1 MGKRKDTTGLPRRV
15 KAGKVAPKKQKSMT
29 IWEELYSDLSPNIAE
44 ALRTARV
51 KPDQLTNMTDGDIMA
66 INGISENGLE
76 EIRSKYSPDLSTPVA
91 ESTAQSEE
99 GLPADLSAETPVQAE
114 ATTPAETKEG
124 PHPAN
129 KRHDFRGG
137 RAIKTSKSKV
147 DPQKKYELK
156 EAVKLL
162 KSTNITKF
170 VSTVTLHLNLVTKD
184 TPTRVELT
192 FPFVAGATKRV
203 AIVTDELLKDIEK
216 GKLEFDILVTSPA
229 FMPKLAKYAK
239 VLGPKGL
246 MPSPKAG
253 TVTSDPEKKAKEF
266 AGGKTVVKA
275 EAKFPLMHVTVGKID
290 QKEEELIANIQ
301 ALLDGV
307 KLKNV
312 TKATLASTMSPG
324 IKLQLN

>member
-1 MGKRKDTTGLPRRV
+1 MGKRKDTT
-15 KAGKVAPKKQKSMT
+15 GKVAPKKQKSMT

-51 KPDQLTNMTDGDIMA
+51 KPDQLTGMTDGDIMA
-66 INGISENGLE
+66 INGVSENGLE
-76 EIRSKYSPDLSTPVA
+76 EIRTKYQPDIATPVA
-91 ESTAQSEE
+91 ESTTQSEE
-99 GLPADLSAETPVQAE
+99 GLPAEVSLS
-114 ATTPAETKEG
+114 ETKEG
-124 PHPAN
+124 PRPAN

-203 AIVTDELLKDIEK
+203 AIVTDELIKDIEK

>member
-66 INGISENGLE
+66 INGVSENGLE
-76 EIRSKYSPDLSTPVA
+76 EIRTKYQPDIATPVA
-91 ESTAQSEE
+91 ESTTQSEE
-99 GLPADLSAETPVQAE
+99 GLPAEVSLS
-114 ATTPAETKEG
+114 ETKEG

-203 AIVTDELLKDIEK
+203 AIVTDELIKDIEK

-253 TVTSDPEKKAKEF
+253 TVTNDPEKKAKEF

-275 EAKFPLMHVTVGKID
+275 EAKFPLMHVTVGKIN
-290 QKEEELIANIQ
+290 QKEEELIANIK

>member
-1 MGKRKDTTGLPRRV
+1 MGKRKDTT
-15 KAGKVAPKKQKSMT
+15 GKVAPKKQKSMT

-51 KPDQLTNMTDGDIMA
+51 KPDQLTGMTDGDIMA
-66 INGISENGLE
+66 INGVSENGLE
-76 EIRSKYSPDLSTPVA
+76 EIRTKYQPDIATPVA
-91 ESTAQSEE
+91 ESTTQSEE
-99 GLPADLSAETPVQAE
+99 GLPAEVSLS
-114 ATTPAETKEG
+114 ETKEG
-124 PHPAN
+124 PRPAN

-203 AIVTDELLKDIEK
+203 AIVTDELIKDIEK

-253 TVTSDPEKKAKEF
+253 TVTNDPEKKAKEF

-275 EAKFPLMHVTVGKID
+275 EAKFPLMHVTVGKIN
-290 QKEEELIANIQ
+290 QKEEELIANIK

>member
-51 KPDQLTNMTDGDIMA
+51 KPDQLTGMTDGDIMA
-66 INGISENGLE
+66 INGVSENGLE
-76 EIRSKYSPDLSTPVA
+76 EIRTKYQPDIATPVA
-91 ESTAQSEE
+91 ESTTQSEE
-99 GLPADLSAETPVQAE
+99 GLPAEVSLS
-114 ATTPAETKEG
+114 ETKEG

-203 AIVTDELLKDIEK
+203 AIVTDELIKDIEK

-253 TVTSDPEKKAKEF
+253 TVTNDPEKKAKEF

-290 QKEEELIANIQ
+290 QKEEELIANIK

>member
-1 MGKRKDTTGLPRRV
+1 MGKRKDTT
-15 KAGKVAPKKQKSMT
+15 GKVAPKKQKSMT

-51 KPDQLTNMTDGDIMA
+51 KPDQLTGMTDGDIMA
-66 INGISENGLE
+66 INGVSENGLE
-76 EIRSKYSPDLSTPVA
+76 EIRTKYQPDIATPVA
-91 ESTAQSEE
+91 ESTTQSEE
-99 GLPADLSAETPVQAE
+99 GLPAEVSLS
-114 ATTPAETKEG
+114 ETKEG
-124 PHPAN
+124 PRPAN

-203 AIVTDELLKDIEK
+203 AIVTDELIKDIEK

-253 TVTSDPEKKAKEF
+253 TVTNDPEKKAKEF

-275 EAKFPLMHVTVGKID
+275 EAKFPLMHVTVGKIN

>member
-1 MGKRKDTTGLPRRV
+1 M
-15 KAGKVAPKKQKSMT
+15 
-29 IWEELYSDLSPNIAE
+29 
-44 ALRTARV
+44 
-51 KPDQLTNMTDGDIMA
+51 
-66 INGISENGLE
+66 
-76 EIRSKYSPDLSTPVA
+76 
-91 ESTAQSEE
+91 
-99 GLPADLSAETPVQAE
+99 
-114 ATTPAETKEG
+114 
-124 PHPAN
+124 
-129 KRHDFRGG
+129 
-137 RAIKTSKSKV
+137 
-147 DPQKKYELK
+147 
-156 EAVKLL
+156 
-162 KSTNITKF
+162 
-170 VSTVTLHLNLVTKD
+170 NLVTKD

-203 AIVTDELLKDIEK
+203 AIVTDELIKDIEK

-253 TVTSDPEKKAKEF
+253 TVTNDPEKKAKEF

>member
-1 MGKRKDTTGLPRRV
+1 MGKRKDTT
-15 KAGKVAPKKQKSMT
+15 GKVAPKKQKSMT

-51 KPDQLTNMTDGDIMA
+51 KPDQLTGMTDGDIMA
-66 INGISENGLE
+66 INGVSENGLE
-76 EIRSKYSPDLSTPVA
+76 EIRTKYQPDIATPVA
-91 ESTAQSEE
+91 ESTTQSEE
-99 GLPADLSAETPVQAE
+99 GLPAGVSPS
-114 ATTPAETKEG
+114 ETKEG
-124 PHPAN
+124 PRPAN

-203 AIVTDELLKDIEK
+203 AIVTDELIKDIEK

-266 AGGKTVVKA
+266 AGGKTMVKA

>member
-1 MGKRKDTTGLPRRV
+1 MGKRKDTT
-15 KAGKVAPKKQKSMT
+15 GKVAPKKQKSMT

-51 KPDQLTNMTDGDIMA
+51 KPDQLTGMTDGDIMA
-66 INGISENGLE
+66 INGVSENGLE
-76 EIRSKYSPDLSTPVA
+76 EIRTKYQPDIATPVA
-91 ESTAQSEE
+91 ESTTQSEE
-99 GLPADLSAETPVQAE
+99 GLPAEVSLS
-114 ATTPAETKEG
+114 ETKEG
-124 PHPAN
+124 PRPAN

-266 AGGKTVVKA
+266 AGGKTMVKA